1 MVPNDAISVS
11 RQKEV
16 TLVSKIGSIHY
27 HAQDLPTKE
36 FAIKIGRGYAQ
47 KTLFYYG
54 GGGDS
59 KISCS
64 LS

>member
-36 FAIKIGRGYAQ
+36 FAIEIGRGYAQ

-54 GGGDS
+54 GGGF
-59 KISCS
+59 
-64 LS
+64 